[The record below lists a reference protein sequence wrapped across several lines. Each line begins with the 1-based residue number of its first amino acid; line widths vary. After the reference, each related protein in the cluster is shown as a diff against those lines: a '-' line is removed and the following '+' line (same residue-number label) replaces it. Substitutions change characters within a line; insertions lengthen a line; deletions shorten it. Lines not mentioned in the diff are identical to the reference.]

1 MLSLAESTMM
11 VLQTLDQKNFK
22 GDKLI
27 DLNKYKEF
35 VEGVTSDD
43 SNDWAHL
50 QARLHELND
59 DVNIA
64 LLLTGAIGIAS
75 MKEAN
80 LLRLLKSVFSGK
92 SMDDDTQA
100 YNENLAILF
109 GIGLIMQ
116 GVGFRSQR
124 SNPKR
129 T

>member
-1 MLSLAESTMM
+1 M

-75 MKEAN
+75 EGGEFAEIVK
-80 LLRLLKSVFSGK
+80 KCVFG
-92 SMDDDTQA
+92 
-100 YNENLAILF
+100 
-109 GIGLIMQ
+109 
-116 GVGFRSQR
+116 
-124 SNPKR
+124 P
-129 T
+129 